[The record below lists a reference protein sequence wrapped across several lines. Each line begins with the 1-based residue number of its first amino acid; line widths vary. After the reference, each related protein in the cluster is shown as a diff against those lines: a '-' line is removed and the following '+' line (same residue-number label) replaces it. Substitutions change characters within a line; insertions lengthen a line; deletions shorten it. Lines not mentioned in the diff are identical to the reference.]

1 MRNLLLAYAK
11 YFNTPKG
18 LWHVHSN
25 YTDGQYSIE
34 KIFDLA
40 ASHGIEFICFIEH
53 IRREPSY
60 DPHAFMREVAIHST
74 ERHVH
79 AIVGFEAKL
88 LHDGS
93 INAPDNLDSFIFL
106 AEHGTVSCD
115 KDEYFATLLKGLSN
129 PRLSGWVHPGLFAQ
143 RMKWNFSNHE
153 IDLLISALK
162 QNHLIYETNLRYNVP
177 VPFLSTAL
185 QWANIPHFIGVDFHQ
200 EEDLTEFMR
209 LYNKKDT
216 ISS

>member
-1 MRNLLLAYAK
+1 MRNPLLAYAK

-25 YTDGQYSIE
+25 YTDGQCSVE

-40 ASHGIEFICFIEH
+40 VSHGIEFICFIEH

-60 DPHAFMREVAIHST
+60 DLHAFMHEVTIHST
-74 ERHVH
+74 ERHIH

-106 AEHGTVSCD
+106 AEHGTVGCD
-115 KDEYFATLLKGLSN
+115 KNEYIAALLKGLSN

-143 RMKWNFSNHE
+143 RMKWTFSDHE

-162 QNHLIYETNLRYNVP
+162 QHHLIYEINLCYDVP
-177 VPFLSTAL
+177 VSLLSTAL
-185 QWANIPHFIGVDFHQ
+185 QRANIPHFIGVDFHQ
-200 EEDLTEFMR
+200 EEDLTKFMR
-209 LYNKKDT
+209 LYNKRDM